1 MPAQHGAPRLF
12 LINDRGILFRGFH
25 LVESSNP
32 LPGPGKKKKKKRNRR
47 LKMVGIQFQF
57 QEPRKALI
65 LSGKDGG
72 QPGFFLVFSF
82 SGEERTF
89 ILSIVDVYDIL
100 VVSPLPLVPIESAW
114 CGCFLAFM

>member
-1 MPAQHGAPRLF
+1 
-12 LINDRGILFRGFH
+12 
-25 LVESSNP
+25 
-32 LPGPGKKKKKKRNRR
+32 
-47 LKMVGIQFQF
+47 MVGIQFQF
-57 QEPRKALI
+57 QAPRKALI

-100 VVSPLPLVPIESAW
+100 VVSHLPLVPIESAW